1 MTIMILLVC
10 LTVWGTANEPRAGHG
25 DRRSERLAPGD
36 TELTAHHTQC
46 LCVCGAHTGQTQCPS
61 AADEEDVSSSSSL
74 PPALRV
80 QLRQITCPTNE
91 CAVKAGL
98 PACCSDPES
107 STLRS
112 PARHIEA
119 EQVMWNTP
127 LQVQWEEDGCS
138 HQKTLQV
145 SSSLDFQLHG
155 VASKALRRSHR
166 SARTMWLASCSPINR
181 ELLII

>member
-1 MTIMILLVC
+1 MILLVC